1 MEDNTIFDDYAA
13 WKKENHDLIYSLV
26 NNKSKIIQRFSSVI
40 AVVDY
45 LYDYH
50 LDNNLS
56 EDEELIFSSGYDYI
70 YDQFQLIETLLE
82 NNYNND
88 VKKMEK
94 FGQTINLLLYINDF
108 KLEIANSGLT
118 GKEVNQLNEL
128 NDKVLYE
135 YIEKNENAPDEYFQ
149 VLNDLTSSL
158 FEKNDIEIQTIDQ
171 IFYEIAIEYDI
182 YDENEY
188 NIYNYFLNKEI
199 EKRKNVS

>member
-26 NNKSKIIQRFSSVI
+26 NNKSKIIQRFSPVI

-70 YDQFQLIETLLE
+70 YDQFQLIDTLLE
-82 NNYNND
+82 NNFNND
-88 VKKMEK
+88 VNKMEK
-94 FGQTINLLLYINDF
+94 YGQTINLLLYINDF
-108 KLEIANSGLT
+108 KLEIANSNLK
-118 GKEVNQLNEL
+118 GKEVNQLNDL
-128 NDKVLYE
+128 NDKVYE

-149 VLNDLTSSL
+149 LLNDITSSL
-158 FEKNDIEIQTIDQ
+158 FEKNDVELHTIDQ

-182 YDENEY
+182 YDENDF
-188 NIYNYFLNKEI
+188 NAFNYFLNKTI
-199 EKRKNVS
+199 EKNK

>member
-108 KLEIANSGLT
+108 KLEIANSNLK
-118 GKEVNQLNEL
+118 GKEVNQLNDL
-128 NDKVLYE
+128 NNKVYE

>member
-82 NNYNND
+82 NNFNND
-88 VKKMEK
+88 VNKMEK
-94 FGQTINLLLYINDF
+94 YGQTINLLLYINDF
-108 KLEIANSGLT
+108 KLEIANSNLK
-118 GKEVNQLNEL
+118 GKEVNQLNDL
-128 NDKVLYE
+128 NDKVYE

-149 VLNDLTSSL
+149 LLNDITSSL
-158 FEKNDIEIQTIDQ
+158 FEKNDVELHTIDQ